1 MKTISK
7 IFITV
12 VAGMLAFSCVTDT
25 TEDQAVQLGSGQTT
39 LSISLD
45 GTRTH
50 LGENTGDGYPLYW
63 SAGDKVA
70 VNGYTSAEIA
80 SQYVGTS
87 GAEFTFNTSELGET
101 YNLVYPA
108 PAEDVTA
115 SATAGQYPVVFPAS
129 QSYNAANPAEV
140 AAPMYGNAPAGETMT
155 LQHLSGVLR
164 FLIKGNGEV
173 LESIEIRSE
182 SGKIAGIFDVNCADG
197 TLTARE
203 EAGNTV
209 TVSFGE
215 GLTLGEE
222 AKIVHVAVP
231 SGDYGI
237 FAVILHTASDS
248 MVLSFDSS
256 AKPINKGRVREFSE
270 FTYEA
275 NADSGDVYIIDSK
288 EDLIRFAKIAS
299 KFQEYTTYTSAKVA
313 ATIDM
318 KGVEWTPIEGFD
330 GAFDGGSEEGYEIQN
345 LTAPLFGTTTAT
357 EIKNVKLTDVNIS
370 VDGAQ
375 EVGAIACKIDNTN
388 AVVSNC
394 SASGKMVLEINGEQS
409 SALFSAGLIAISTS
423 EQTFSNLTNEIDIEI
438 SGEYSGGNIY
448 VCGCVG
454 SAEKMTA
461 ENFTNLGNLTFKDI
475 VSPRACL
482 CGVVGLAKVLNNC
495 VNGEKGNPAK
505 GCLKYES
512 VESAA
517 FWAGGIC
524 GVTSLTTTLTNCV
537 NYGSIIATE
546 GSKATGVIVGGIYA
560 NCQSDSSSRIFTFDG
575 CANHGDISIKPT
587 STSSNVKVG
596 GGWAQVMGDNST
608 FKVLNGFTNTG
619 DIDVDI
625 DNAGSGNVLVGG
637 VVSTF
642 SKGLHADS
650 NGVIKNEGQITY
662 NVNVNTGTKS
672 YSRVA
677 GVLAHTSVVPLASNN
692 LSYVNTGDITAK
704 GEFGATGYVG
714 GIMGTGR
721 NISNARN
728 FCNIEASGATYVATI
743 LPTSDTKYK
752 ATNCHSGGSIK
763 VNDNEKV
770 TLTPEN
776 YYEYIYPSGNTADLA
791 STNNC
796 GWLSKIDAIP
806 VITGNYT
813 NIGSA
818 EDLLAF
824 DFSSNKDIRLT
835 DNIDLTDQTWT
846 PIEGYTGT
854 LHGNNKVITGL
865 TAPLFGTTQ
874 ASIVDLHLKG
884 VNIEKTELDTA
895 ILSALAKKIDN
906 PNAIVYN
913 CSAEGSITVN
923 CTMTSKFDTNIYIS
937 GLIGSTTSER
947 EFQNIISDV
956 DITVNGYYLNDVCC
970 SGCVGY
976 IPDGSLN
983 NAQNLGT
990 ITYNGSCKTTVYLG
1004 GICYYCKHLTDCT
1017 NGSADDSEHLSGS
1030 LIYKGV
1036 KKSDETTDKSVLIGG
1051 MAGRTNGEPAI
1062 YTRCKNYGSLK
1073 VDEVAETN
1081 GAIFLGG
1088 MVGYSNTLKTFDS
1101 CANYGPIEL
1110 NAKSVGMKIRVGGLI
1125 SAVSTDD
1132 ITILNGYT
1140 NGGDI
1145 LVNQKEASV
1154 EDVQIGG
1161 CFANFSAPISTSSTG
1176 VIKNTGAITY
1186 SGTSTQIVRVGGLF
1200 AAMNEGSN
1208 IPDVNGEILRYE
1220 NSGDITITG
1229 TGSTI
1234 TAGGIYGNINYNIR
1248 NARCYCSIKAI
1259 GLGSNV
1265 GMIMPG
1271 TRSDTHKAINCFVG
1285 GSICTSMIGQ
1295 GEDAQPRKI
1304 ELSASNYYKYI
1315 YGSAD
1320 WTGVADYDG
1329 CGYIES
1335 IDDATPEYA
1344 TQPAE

>member
-1 MKTISK
+1 MKNLAK

-12 VAGMLAFSCVTDT
+12 VAGVLAFSCVTDI

-87 GAEFTFNTSELGET
+87 GAEFTFNTSELGDT

-140 AAPMYGNAPAGETMT
+140 AAPMYGYAPAGETMT

-203 EAGNTV
+203 DAGDTV

-222 AKIVHVAVP
+222 AAIVHVAVP

-237 FAVILHTASDS
+237 FAVILHTISDS

-270 FTYEA
+270 FTYKA
-275 NADSGDVYIIDSK
+275 NADNGGVYIIDSK

-318 KGVEWTPIEGFD
+318 KGVEWTPIEGFG

-345 LTAPLFGTTTAT
+345 LTAPLFGATTAT
-357 EIKNVKLTDVNIS
+357 EIKNVKLTDVNIDSSFQYFGAVACEINSSDTVVDNCS
-370 VDGAQ
+370 VSGTIKINISGQSSVPVIGGIIGYAAED
-375 EVGAIACKIDNTN
+375 IAPKLSNLLNEANITITGSNISTN
-388 AVVSNC
+388 AYLGGCAGWLPDGSISN
-394 SASGKMVLEINGEQS
+394 S
-409 SALFSAGLIAISTS
+409 
-423 EQTFSNLTNEIDIEI
+423 
-438 SGEYSGGNIY
+438 
-448 VCGCVG
+448 
-454 SAEKMTA
+454 
-461 ENFTNLGNLTFKDI
+461 TNLGSILCTASFTANTLFFGGVAGPMLKVTNCYNGSASDTTKGSLTINGSCYTIRFGGILASVPQNVKI
-475 VSPRACL
+475 TNCINYGALTTGENTSAKGSLFMGGIIGISQANNNAVYTACENRGAITVYGSSFVAIL
-482 CGVVGLAKVLNNC
+482 VGGLAGQQSG
-495 VNGEKGNPAK
+495 NGD
-505 GCLKYES
+505 YYT
-512 VESAA
+512 
-517 FWAGGIC
+517 I
-524 GVTSLTTTLTNCV
+524 T
-537 NYGSIIATE
+537 
-546 GSKATGVIVGGIYA
+546 
-560 NCQSDSSSRIFTFDG
+560 
-575 CANHGDISIKPT
+575 
-587 STSSNVKVG
+587 
-596 GGWAQVMGDNST
+596 
-608 FKVLNGFTNTG
+608 NGFTN
-619 DIDVDI
+619 
-625 DNAGSGNVLVGG
+625 SGNILVANTKSTGKIQIGGLEGNHSDYVGSNSTGVIRNTGNITFSGKTSSTVQVGG
-637 VVSTF
+637 IVAAA
-642 SKGLHADS
+642 SKGFINNS
-650 NGVIKNEGQITY
+650 NVTYVNEGDLTVDATNVTGNLRSVGGIIANNQSVNNCYSYATITATNCNY
-662 NVNVNTGTKS
+662 VAAIKAEGA
-672 YSRVA
+672 SRVA
-677 GVLAHTSVVPLASNN
+677 
-692 LSYVNTGDITAK
+692 
-704 GEFGATGYVG
+704 
-714 GIMGTGR
+714 
-721 NISNARN
+721 SNAH
-728 FCNIEASGATYVATI
+728 C
-743 LPTSDTKYK
+743 
-752 ATNCHSGGSIK
+752 GGKIIK
-763 VNDNEKV
+763 DGVETV
-770 TLTPEN
+770 LTAEN
-776 YYEYIYPSGNTADLA
+776 YYEYIYASGNTADLA
-791 STNNC
+791 STNKC
-796 GWLSKIDAIP
+796 GWLADINVLPI
-806 VITGNYT
+806 VINNIV

-818 EDLLAF
+818 EELLAF

-835 DNIDLTDQTWT
+835 DNIDLTGKSWT
-846 PIEGYTGT
+846 TVEGYEGSV
-854 LHGNNKVITGL
+854 HGNNKTITGL
-865 TAPLFGTTQ
+865 TAPLLGTVKS
-874 ASIVDLHLKG
+874 SIADLRLEG
-884 VNIEKTELDTA
+884 VNIEITD
-895 ILSALAKKIDN
+895 ISATPNLGVLANKIDN
-906 PNAIVYN
+906 TNAVVYN
-913 CSAEGSITVN
+913 CSAEGAMNIN
-923 CTMTSKFDTNIYIS
+923 CNMTSKLDVSMYIS
-937 GLIGSTTSER
+937 GLIGNTTSTK
-947 EFQNIISDV
+947 EFKNIVNEI
-956 DITVNGYYLNDVCC
+956 DIEVNGYYLNDVRCA
-970 SGCVGY
+970 GCVGY

-1036 KKSDETTDKSVLIGG
+1036 KKSDETDDMSVLIGG
-1051 MAGRTNGEPAI
+1051 MTGRSNGEPAI
-1062 YTRCKNYGSLK
+1062 YTRCKNYGSLI

-1081 GAIFLGG
+1081 GTIYLGG
-1088 MVGYSNTLKTFDS
+1088 MVGYSDTLKTFDS

-1110 NAKSVGMKIRVGGLI
+1110 NAKSAGKMIRVGGLI
-1125 SAVSTDD
+1125 SAVSTAD

-1154 EDVQIGG
+1154 SNVQIGG
-1161 CFANFSAPISTSSTG
+1161 CFANFSAKISTSSTG

-1200 AAMNEGSN
+1200 AASNSGSN
-1208 IPDVNGEILRYE
+1208 MPDVNGEILRYE

-1234 TAGGIYGNINYNIR
+1234 TAGGIYGNANYNVR
-1248 NARCYCSIKAI
+1248 NARCYCNIEAI
-1259 GLGSNV
+1259 GLGGNV

-1285 GSICTSMIGQ
+1285 GSICTSKTGEGEAERFNVIG
-1295 GEDAQPRKI
+1295 
-1304 ELSASNYYKYI
+1304 LSLSNYYKYI

-1335 IDDATPEYA
+1335 IDDATPDYA
-1344 TQPAE
+1344 TPQPEE